1 MRCLALAQAW
11 QDIGGDVIFA
21 MAEIVPALRNR
32 LLSEG
37 IQVSEI
43 NASPGSVADNAQV
56 VELAESNCAR
66 WTVVDGYQFDSGYQ
80 RGIKNAGLKLLSV
93 DDNSHCD
100 HYFADLVLNQNL
112 HAHDDLYAHREGY
125 TRLLLGSRYAMLRR
139 EFLRWK
145 EWHRENVPTGRN
157 VLVTMGGSDPENV
170 TEKVIQALELADLED
185 VEASV
190 VLGAS
195 VPYKSSTRHPADKK
209 SPVLHFEKDPLNMP
223 ELMARADVAVSAAGS
238 TCWELCFLGL
248 PSMLIDVAENQ
259 FPIAREL
266 ARREIAVH
274 LGSSREVTTIEMA
287 RQIRE
292 LLLATETR
300 QLMAKRGR
308 DLIDGGGA
316 RRVVGVM
323 LGDCLQLR
331 PATPADCRMYWEWA
345 NDREVRNVSFSTEFI
360 EWERHR
366 EWFHSKLRDP
376 NSLLR
381 VVLRDDGTP
390 IGQVRFQ
397 ISNTEAV
404 ISLSVAKEHR
414 GKAFSHAALE
424 IACSELFGRHEV
436 GKIHAYV
443 KQTNA
448 ASLRLFNAAGF
459 HELPAAERIGDE
471 PTIHLVFEKHR

>member
-11 QDIGGDVIFA
+11 QDIGGDVVFA
-21 MAEIVPALRNR
+21 MAGIVPALRNR

-37 IQVSEI
+37 MQVSEI
-43 NASPGSVADNAQV
+43 NASPGSAADIAKV
-56 VELAESNCAR
+56 IDLAGSNRAN

-112 HAHDDLYAHREGY
+112 HAQEDFYAHREGY

-145 EWHRENVPTGRN
+145 EWHRETVPTGRN

-170 TEKVIQALELADLED
+170 TERVIQALDLVDLED
-185 VEASV
+185 VETTV

-195 VPYKSSTRHPADKK
+195 VPYKSSTRCPEDKK
-209 SPVLHFEKDPLNMP
+209 SPILHFEKDPLNMP

-248 PSMLIDVAENQ
+248 PFMLIDVAENQ
-259 FPIAREL
+259 FPIAGEL

-274 LGSSREVTTIEMA
+274 LGSSRDMTTIDMA

-292 LLLATETR
+292 LFLATETR
-300 QLMAKRGR
+300 QMMSKRGR

-316 RRVVGVM
+316 HRVVRAM
-323 LGDCLQLR
+323 LGERLRLR
-331 PATPADCRMYWEWA
+331 PATPEDCRMYWEWA
-345 NDREVRNVSFSTEFI
+345 NDSEVRNASLSTEFI
-360 EWERHR
+360 EWESHLA
-366 EWFHSKLRDP
+366 WFHAKLRDP
-376 NSLLR
+376 NSLLW
-381 VVLRDDGTP
+381 VVLRDDVTP
-390 IGQVRFQ
+390 LGQVRFQ
-397 ISNTEAV
+397 ISGTEAV

-414 GKAFSHAALE
+414 GRAFSYAALE
-424 IACSELFGRHEV
+424 IACAELFRRHEIET
-436 GKIHAYV
+436 IHAYV
-443 KQTNA
+443 KPTNA

-471 PTIHLVFEKHR
+471 PAIQLVFQKHR